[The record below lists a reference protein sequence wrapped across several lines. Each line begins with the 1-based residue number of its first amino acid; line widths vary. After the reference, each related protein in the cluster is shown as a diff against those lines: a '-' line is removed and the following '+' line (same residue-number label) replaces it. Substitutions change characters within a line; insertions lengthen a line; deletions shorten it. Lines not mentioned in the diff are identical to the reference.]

1 MVNRV
6 SGEIHKK
13 GGILQQTF
21 GETVAN
27 AYGLVFYQAADGKLY
42 RAQANTETTVAG
54 VLYLCA
60 DAATVKDTVGNA
72 LAQGRAEK
80 TGWSWTVGKLVYI
93 SPTTAGG
100 LTQTVPTGTQ
110 KIRPVGFAT
119 KTDQIDFRPL
129 WGTGASYT
137 VNIDG
142 IAATKGDVLVRSAT
156 AWGAVPGTTI
166 GAHPLVP
173 DLRNR
178 ILRIKD
184 SAGNDL
190 EIHQVW
196 IPPFDSEGFPD
207 PNLNEIECGGFWIDK
222 YQACMH
228 DASNVSRGSSGT
240 NSPGTHGAASKPGVV
255 IWTDINWNNSKI
267 AIENRGG
274 AENKKTGTCAAF
286 GAGSPSKFYVAAI
299 TDLIGRRVRI
309 TQGGVT
315 YVRRIVKTGG
325 DKDADANAAKL
336 VEIYPALPANITA
349 ADTYEIVQ
357 HFIPGQYEW
366 FSLAAWATK
375 YRYQYGLGYP
385 KGNTNWGKDAA
396 DPRSAIYEG
405 QPDPV
410 TPGYTGNAIARCL
423 AGTGPTSWSLNG
435 KESGVYDLVGN
446 VWEWVD
452 MLIGTTA
459 DHTIDAEY
467 PGAGLVLPTAN
478 GNIATLYAPTKDGNR
493 SLAADAFSPA
503 TVGSAKAEY
512 DNDYYYQATGQRAAM
527 RGGSWRSG
535 ASCGLFCLSVSS
547 APSYASGLIGFRGV
561 C

>member
-42 RAQANTETTVAG
+42 RAQANAEATVAG

-60 DAATVKDTVGNA
+60 DAATVQDTAGNA

-80 TGWSWTVGKLVYI
+80 TDWSWTVGELVYV
-93 SPTTAGG
+93 SPTAAGG

-142 IAATKGDVLVRSAT
+142 IAATKGDILVRSAT

-184 SAGNDL
+184 GSGNDL

-196 IPPFDSEGFPD
+196 IPPFDSEGFSD
-207 PNLNEIECGGFWIDK
+207 PNLNGIECGGFWIDK

-255 IWTDINWNNSKI
+255 IWTDINWSNSKI

-274 AENKKTGTCAAF
+274 AENKKTGTCTAS

-325 DKDADANAAKL
+325 NTDADANAAKL

-349 ADTYEIVQ
+349 TDTYEIVQ
-357 HFIPGQYEW
+357 HFLPGQYEW
-366 FSLAAWATK
+366 FSLAAWAMK
-375 YRYQYGLGYP
+375 HLYQYGLGYP

-396 DPRSAIYEG
+396 DPRNAIYEG
-405 QPDPV
+405 RPDPV
-410 TPGYTGNAIARCL
+410 APGYTGNAIARCL

-446 VWEWVD
+446 AWEWVD

-459 DHTIDAEY
+459 NHTIDAEY

-512 DNDYYYQATGQRAAM
+512 DNDYYYQATGQRAAL
-527 RGGSWRSG
+527 RGGYWGSG
-535 ASCGLFCLSVSS
+535 AHGGLFCLHVDYT
-547 APSYASGLIGFRGV
+547 PSRANSDIGFRGV

>member
-42 RAQANTETTVAG
+42 RAQANAETTVAG

-80 TGWSWTVGKLVYI
+80 TGWSWTVGKLVYV
-93 SPTTAGG
+93 SPTVAGG

-129 WGTGASYT
+129 WGTGATYE
-137 VNIDG
+137 VNFPDIP
-142 IAATKGDVLVRSAT
+142 ASHGDILVRSAT

-184 SAGNDL
+184 SSGNDL

-222 YQACMH
+222 YQACMF
-228 DASNVSRGSSGT
+228 DATNVSRGSST
-240 NSPGTHGAASKPGVV
+240 VNDPGTHGAASMPGVV
-255 IWTDINWNNSKI
+255 IWTDINWTNAKI

-274 AENKKTGTCAAF
+274 SGNKKTGTCAAF

-325 DKDADANAAKL
+325 DTTADAAAAKL
-336 VEIYPALPANITA
+336 VEIYPALPAAITA
-349 ADTYEIVQ
+349 PDTYEIVQ

-366 FSLAAWATK
+366 FSLAAWAMK
-375 YRYQYGLGYP
+375 HLYQYGLGYP
-385 KGNTNWGKDAA
+385 KGNTDWGKDAA

-446 VWEWVD
+446 AWEWVD

-512 DNDYYYQATGQRAAM
+512 DNDYYYQATGQRAAL
-527 RGGSWRSG
+527 RGGSWYYG
-535 ASCGLFCLSVSS
+535 ASSGLFCLYVLS
-547 APSYASGLIGFRGV
+547 APSHAHDSLGFRGV

>member
-6 SGEIHKK
+6 AGEIHKK

-21 GETVAN
+21 GETVAD
-27 AYGLVFYQAADGKLY
+27 AFGLVFYQAADGKLY
-42 RAQANTETTVAG
+42 RAQANAETTVAG

-60 DAATVKDTVGNA
+60 DAATVEDTVGNA

-80 TGWSWTVGKLVYI
+80 TGWSWTVGKLVYV
-93 SPTTAGG
+93 SPTVAGG

-119 KTDQIDFRPL
+119 RSDQIDFRPL
-129 WGTGASYT
+129 WGTGASYE
-137 VNIDG
+137 VNFPDIP
-142 IAATKGDVLVRSAT
+142 ASHGDILVRSAT

-184 SAGNDL
+184 GSGNDL

-196 IPPFDSEGFPD
+196 IPPFDSEGFSD
-207 PNLNEIECGGFWIDK
+207 PNLNGIECGGFWIDK

-228 DASNVSRGSSGT
+228 DATNVSRGSST
-240 NSPGTHGAASKPGVV
+240 VNDPGTHGAASKPGVV
-255 IWTDINWNNSKI
+255 IWTDINWNNAKT

-325 DKDADANAAKL
+325 DTGADANAAKL

-357 HFIPGQYEW
+357 HFLPGQYEW
-366 FSLAAWATK
+366 FSLAAWAMK

-385 KGNTNWGKDAA
+385 KGNTDWGKDAA
-396 DPRSAIYEG
+396 DPRNAIYEG
-405 QPDPV
+405 RPDPV
-410 TPGYTGNAIARCL
+410 APGYTGNAIARCL

-446 VWEWVD
+446 AWEWVD

-512 DNDYYYQATGQRAAM
+512 DNDYYSQATGQRAAI
-527 RGGSWRSG
+527 RGGNWHS
-535 ASCGLFCLSVSS
+535 AANAGLFSLDVSGT
-547 APSYASGLIGFRGV
+547 PSHVDSRIGFRGV

>member
-6 SGEIHKK
+6 AGEIHKK

-42 RAQANTETTVAG
+42 RARANTEATIAG

-60 DAATVKDTVGNA
+60 DAATVEDTAGNA

-80 TGWSWTVGKLVYI
+80 TGWSWTVGKLVYV
-93 SPTTAGG
+93 SPTVAGG

-119 KTDQIDFRPL
+119 RSDQIDFRPL
-129 WGTGASYT
+129 WGTGATYSI
-137 VNIDG
+137 NFADIP
-142 IAATKGDVLVRSAT
+142 ANPGDILVRSLT
-156 AWGAVPGTTI
+156 GWGAESNVP
-166 GAHPLVP
+166 AHPVVP
-173 DLRNR
+173 SMRNR

-184 SAGNDL
+184 AADNDL

-196 IPPFDSEGFPD
+196 VPKFESAGFTQE
-207 PNLNEIECGGFWIDK
+207 NLNGISCGGFWIDK
-222 YQACMH
+222 YQACMF
-228 DASNVSRGSSGT
+228 DATNVSRGSSGT

-255 IWTDINWNNSKI
+255 IWTDINWTNAKI

-274 AENKKTGTCAAF
+274 SGNKKTGTCAAF
-286 GAGSPSKFYVAAI
+286 GAGSTTQFYVAAI

-325 DKDADANAAKL
+325 DTDADANAAKL

-349 ADTYEIVQ
+349 PDTYEIVQ
-357 HFIPGQYEW
+357 HFLPGQYEW
-366 FSLAAWATK
+366 FSLAAWAMK
-375 YRYQYGLGYP
+375 HLYQYGLGYP

-396 DPRSAIYEG
+396 DPRNAIYEG
-405 QPDPV
+405 RPDPV
-410 TPGYTGNAIARCL
+410 APGYTGNAIARCL

-446 VWEWVD
+446 AWEWVD
-452 MLIGTTA
+452 MLIGTDA

-467 PGAGLVLPTAN
+467 PGAGHILPTSN
-478 GNIATLYAPTKDGNR
+478 GYVASLYAPTPDGGN
-493 SLAADAFSPA
+493 SLAAEVFAPA
-503 TVGSAKAEY
+503 TVGSSNPEY
-512 DNDYYYQATGQRAAM
+512 DNDYYWQATSQRAAI
-527 RGGSWRSG
+527 RGGDWNRG
-535 ASCGLFCLSVSS
+535 AGVGLFCLLVGY
-547 APSYASGLIGFRGV
+547 APSNAHDSIGFRGV

>member
-42 RAQANTETTVAG
+42 RAQANAETTVAG

-60 DAATVKDTVGNA
+60 DAATVEDTVGNA

-80 TGWSWTVGKLVYI
+80 TGWSWTVGKLVYV
-93 SPTTAGG
+93 SPTVAGG

-129 WGTGASYT
+129 WGTGASYE
-137 VNIDG
+137 VNFPDIP
-142 IAATKGDVLVRSAT
+142 ASHGDILVRSAT

-184 SAGNDL
+184 SANNDL

-222 YQACMH
+222 YQACMF
-228 DASNVSRGSSGT
+228 DATNVSRGSST
-240 NSPGTHGAASKPGVV
+240 VNDPGTHGAASMPGVV
-255 IWTDINWNNSKI
+255 IWTDINWTNAKI

-274 AENKKTGTCAAF
+274 SGNKKTGTCAAF

-366 FSLAAWATK
+366 FSLAAWAMK
-375 YRYQYGLGYP
+375 HLYQYGLGYP
-385 KGNTNWGKDAA
+385 KGNTDWGKDAA

-446 VWEWVD
+446 AWEWVD

-503 TVGSAKAEY
+503 TVGSARAEY
-512 DNDYYYQATGQRAAM
+512 DNDYYWQATGQRAAV
-527 RGGSWRSG
+527 RGGSWHNG
-535 ASCGLFCLSVSS
+535 ANFGPFCLSVGD
-547 APSYASGLIGFRGV
+547 APPDARDRIGFRGV

>member
-6 SGEIHKK
+6 AGEIHKK

-42 RAQANTETTVAG
+42 RARANTETTVAG

-80 TGWSWTVGKLVYI
+80 TGWSWTVGKLVYV
-93 SPTTAGG
+93 SPTAAGG

-129 WGTGASYT
+129 WGTGATYE
-137 VNIDG
+137 VNFPDIP
-142 IAATKGDVLVRSAT
+142 ASHGDILVRSAT

-184 SAGNDL
+184 GADNDL
-190 EIHQVW
+190 EIHQVY
-196 IPPFDSEGFPD
+196 IPLFDSEGFSD
-207 PNLNEIECGGFWIDK
+207 PNLNGIECGGFWIDK

-325 DKDADANAAKL
+325 DEDADANAAKL

-357 HFIPGQYEW
+357 HFLPGQYEW
-366 FSLAAWATK
+366 FSLAAWAMK
-375 YRYQYGLGYP
+375 HLYQYGLGYP
-385 KGNTNWGKDAA
+385 KGNTDWGKDAA
-396 DPRSAIYEG
+396 DPRNAIYEG
-405 QPDPV
+405 RPDPV
-410 TPGYTGNAIARCL
+410 APGYTGNAIARCL

-446 VWEWVD
+446 AWEWVD

-512 DNDYYYQATGQRAAM
+512 DNDYYYQATGQRAAL
-527 RGGSWRSG
+527 RGGLWRG
-535 ASCGLFCLSVSS
+535 ASYGLFCLGVDR
-547 APSYASGLIGFRGV
+547 APSYASNYIGFRGV